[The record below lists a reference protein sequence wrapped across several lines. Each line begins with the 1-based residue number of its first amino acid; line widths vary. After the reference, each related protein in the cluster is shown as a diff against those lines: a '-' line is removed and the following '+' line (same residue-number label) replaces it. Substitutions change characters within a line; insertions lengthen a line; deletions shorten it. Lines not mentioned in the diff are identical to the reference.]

1 MDAGSRRQAQ
11 VSNANRRQGLW
22 RVKDTLVCFR
32 QVREA
37 LPGEVA
43 VKQRIEKHCDN
54 LRRVETS
61 LQIKGGAGGRRAYC
75 LA

>member
-1 MDAGSRRQAQ
+1 M
-11 VSNANRRQGLW
+11 
-22 RVKDTLVCFR
+22 LVCFR

-43 VKQRIEKHCDN
+43 VEQRIEKHCDN

-61 LQIKGGAGGRRAYC
+61 LQIKDGGRWEEG
-75 LA
+75 LLPSLTT